1 MLQENMLPVT
11 VTAIHKET
19 LKVKRFELASLDG
32 RPLPPYSGGSHI
44 GIFIETEKGAIHRH
58 YSLTGHTRKKGHY
71 EIAVALNEDSKGGST
86 FMHHG
91 VIEGDSLHISYPK
104 NHFPLSF
111 KAKRHVFYAAGIGI
125 TPFLSMMEE
134 LRGKNVPF
142 ILHYTAR
149 TKGTCPFYSFLK
161 KTYPEQCRFYFSREP
176 LVERLTTDTLAQ
188 HPIGTHV
195 YFCGPGSFITEFTDA
210 AAKLGYPSSSV
221 HVERFTPPKPSV
233 RNAFQVRL
241 KNGST
246 VQVAEDQTLLEALL
260 DHGIDTPY
268 SCRSGRCGTCEIKV
282 KKGEVD
288 HCDSFLT
295 EEEKGTNDTIL
306 VCVSRAKSRELVL
319 EIE

>member
-1 MLQENMLPVT
+1 MFLAERVPVT
-11 VTAIHKET
+11 VNTIHNETAR
-19 LKVKRFELASLDG
+19 VKRFELASLDG
-32 RPLPPYSGGSHI
+32 QPLPPYSGGSHI
-44 GIFIETEKGAIHRH
+44 AVFMKTEKGQVHRH
-58 YSLTGHTRKKGHY
+58 YSLTGYTNKKGHY
-71 EIAVALNEDSKGGST
+71 EIAVALNQDSKGGSAY
-86 FMHHG
+86 MHHK
-91 VIEGDSLHISYPK
+91 VKEGDTLHISYPK

-125 TPFLSMMEE
+125 TPFIRMMEE
-134 LRGKNVPF
+134 LRERDASF
-142 ILHYTAR
+142 ELHYAAK
-149 TKGTCPFYSFLK
+149 TKESCAFYSSLK
-161 KTYPEQCRFYFSREP
+161 TTYPEQCCFYFSQEDEG
-176 LVERLTTDTLAQ
+176 ERMNKVSLAQ

-210 AAKLGYPSSSV
+210 AAKLGYPSSNI
-221 HVERFTPPKPSV
+221 HVERFTSPKPSV

-260 DHGIDTPY
+260 DHGIDAPY
-268 SCRSGRCGTCEIKV
+268 SCRAGRCGTCEIKV

-295 EEEKGTNDTIL
+295 EEEKERQETVIA
-306 VCVSRAKSRELVL
+306 CVSRAKSAELVL